1 MSLTTPIF
9 HDVAVIRGHRGTT
22 SPYRGAQGG
31 ALIHGQRPLRY
42 LDRPPK
48 GLIQMTHGS
57 HDAPPPL
64 HAFRMNI
71 QPRVFTPSAA
81 QDAFRTDVRRKVA
94 KREGRVMP
102 GGRTPCIHGA
112 VAAAVSIFTCG
123 SHHAIFSLSKS
134 LSFNKEELH
143 PAVRHTTK
151 HSQARAPQ
159 HSA

>member
-1 MSLTTPIF
+1 MSCLVSLTTPIF

-31 ALIHGQRPLRY
+31 ALIQSAPDPLHGQRPLRH

-71 QPRVFTPSAA
+71 QPRVLSLIFKSNPKIM
-81 QDAFRTDVRRKVA
+81 DRCEK
-94 KREGRVMP
+94 EGRQER
-102 GGRTPCIHGA
+102 GPCDA
-112 VAAAVSIFTCG
+112 RRS
-123 SHHAIFSLSKS
+123 
-134 LSFNKEELH
+134 NPLH
-143 PAVRHTTK
+143 PRSSGSCSVYLYLWQPSCHLLPKQIT
-151 HSQARAPQ
+151 
-159 HSA
+159 